1 MSRAGA
7 DCDEKEVS
15 DFVEEVLRMR
25 GFHHRNVLSM
35 LGLVLRDN
43 RPYAVLPYMQNGDL
57 RAYLKDTSRV
67 SFLSP

>member
-1 MSRAGA
+1 M
-7 DCDEKEVS
+7 S